1 MVIPSLSL
9 LSLVT
14 RLLANSSEDNRLR
27 CLHNLGNRD
36 AIVRTYSRNIRDN
49 ISTYR
54 ISSININLTCTF
66 ALCVHPDAR
75 QYRSIMKAVVTNLLA
90 SPDS

>member
-36 AIVRTYSRNIRDN
+36 AIVRTRNIRDD
-49 ISTYR
+49 IST
-54 ISSININLTCTF
+54 SSINLTCTF
-66 ALCVHPDAR
+66 ALCVHPGAR

-90 SPDS
+90 FPDS

>member
-1 MVIPSLSL
+1 MVIPSLSF

-36 AIVRTYSRNIRDN
+36 AIVRTRAIYAIIYRH
-49 ISTYR
+49 R

-90 SPDS
+90 FPDS